1 MKDQVRMKTHQI
13 NIDIMLEEDLLKQM
27 IQPEIILVDQ
37 SIDQTQ
43 LQGPA
48 LGIIIHRGQ
57 IIVVLDHIPVQIIV
71 LVQQDQ
77 VQTALEATHQEVVN

>member
-13 NIDIMLEEDLLKQM
+13 NLDIMLEEDLLKQM

-48 LGIIIHRGQ
+48 LGIIIHLGQ
-57 IIVVLDHIPVQIIV
+57 ITVVLDHIPVQIIV